1 MEKIGTEQAVAEAI
15 AQGTALAVSDW
26 SFKDGRGAA
35 AWTIQGLMANNK
47 ITGACLVPG
56 TAEDHSAFRSEL
68 MGIFGILL
76 TVQYIMMDN
85 DTGQGTI
92 RVCCNGKSALGR
104 AKSDYPIQI
113 MEPHADLLSA
123 IRKVHDNL
131 KCWVLFKHME
141 GHQDLGLST
150 VLERDAMLNMEM
162 DARAKAK
169 IEDVAGACNYI
180 IPFEG
185 WMCYIG

>member
-1 MEKIGTEQAVAEAI
+1 VEKIGTKKAVAEVI
-15 AQGTALAVSDW
+15 AQGTALAVSDG
-26 SFKDGRGAA
+26 SFKDGRGVV
-35 AWTIQGLMANNK
+35 AWMIEGPTANNK

-56 TAEDHSAFRSEL
+56 TAEDHSAFWSEL

-92 RVCCNGKSALGR
+92 WVCCDGKSALGR

-131 KCWVLFKHME
+131 KCQVLFQH
-141 GHQDLGLST
+141 
-150 VLERDAMLNMEM
+150 V
-162 DARAKAK
+162 
-169 IEDVAGACNYI
+169 
-180 IPFEG
+180 
-185 WMCYIG
+185 